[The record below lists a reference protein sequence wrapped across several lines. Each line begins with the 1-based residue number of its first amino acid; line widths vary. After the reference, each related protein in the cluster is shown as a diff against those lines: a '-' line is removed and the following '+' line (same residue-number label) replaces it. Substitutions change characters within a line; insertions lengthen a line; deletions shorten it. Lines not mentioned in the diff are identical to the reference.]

1 MPAAKKHP
9 TARARANRASTAATL
24 SDGHDAIVPEL
35 PTRPAKVEVDED
47 GMERVVATGWHS
59 ETLQWWADLWA
70 SPMAAEYH
78 SSDRHALFLLAV
90 LVDDFWREPSTKL
103 AAEIRLQRVAF
114 GLTPY
119 DRRRLEW
126 TIETTEEAKDRGN
139 TRRSADNSNRQPKRG
154 EDPRLALVN

>member
-9 TARARANRASTAATL
+9 SARARKNTASTAATL
-24 SDGHDAIVPEL
+24 SDGGSAIVPEL
-35 PTRPAKVEVDED
+35 PARPVVYGEE
-47 GMERVVATGWHS
+47 GEVVASDWH
-59 ETLQWWADLWA
+59 EATTQWWADLWA
-70 SPMAAEYH
+70 SPMANEYH

-90 LVDDFWREPSTKL
+90 LVDDFWRAPSTKL

-126 TIETTEEAKDRGN
+126 TIETTEEAKDRG
-139 TRRSADNSNRQPKRG
+139 TARRGQTSKQPSQRA
-154 EDPRLALVN
+154 DPRLALVQ

>member
-9 TARARANRASTAATL
+9 TTRARRNTASTASTLRPADTVQIPALPPRPVVFTEDGAMKAGDWHEATL
-24 SDGHDAIVPEL
+24 D
-35 PTRPAKVEVDED
+35 
-47 GMERVVATGWHS
+47 
-59 ETLQWWADLWA
+59 WWADLWA

-90 LVDDFWREPSTKL
+90 LIDDFWREPSTKL
-103 AAEIRLQRVAF
+103 ASEIRLQRVAF

-126 TIETTEEAKDRGN
+126 TIETADEAKERGQA
-139 TRRSADNSNRQPKRG
+139 RRAAPRANRQPPAG
-154 EDPRLALVN
+154 TDPRLALVQ